1 MQEPIEYLDEE
12 ISADNATGPRN
23 THLFQRI
30 DSVNVTS
37 IRSPLPSQRRRSEMS
52 EKLKLEE
59 LVPMKERDSRLQ
71 FPDLMVTPK
80 VSERSMFGAKRR
92 SETVANRNKLATI
105 ISRTSPGVT
114 S

>member
-12 ISADNATGPRN
+12 ISADNATGARN

-59 LVPMKERDSRLQ
+59 LVPMKESRLQ